1 MPTGVDTKTVKPT
14 IIKLP
19 TMALRKP
26 PPSVP
31 GAGVSLVSKL
41 ASKADK
47 PLENNTY
54 KIQSNTAKPMAMA
67 VIENAKPSK
76 LVMRRFM

>member
-1 MPTGVDTKTVKPT
+1 MPTGVETNTVKPT

-19 TMALRKP
+19 TIALRKP

-41 ASKADK
+41 AASASVRATISLTIIRT
-47 PLENNTY
+47 P
-54 KIQSNTAKPMAMA
+54 
-67 VIENAKPSK
+67 
-76 LVMRRFM
+76 